1 MLKQKILEDYFDA
14 STYSNQEILQSIEET
29 KKEFSKKIINVDIN
43 LNEFGVYVVTYY
55 FKNKNNILQKIMVKL
70 KGKNKKNKKSKKIL
84 LNERNET
91 INEYKEDKIIEH
103 KKTKEEKEQDKI
115 KARME
120 KYTGNKYGMY
130 KQTGTYKPY

>member
-1 MLKQKILEDYFDA
+1 MLKQKIVEDYFDA
-14 STYSNQEILQSIEET
+14 NMYSNQEILQRIEET
-29 KKEFSKKIINVDIN
+29 KKEFSKKIVNVDIN

-55 FKNKNNILQKIMVKL
+55 FKNKNNVFQKIMIKL
-70 KGKNKKNKKSKKIL
+70 KGKNKEKKKVLLKEKNDELDLKSKVEKNLEHKKSK
-84 LNERNET
+84 EQ
-91 INEYKEDKIIEH
+91 KEK
-103 KKTKEEKEQDKI
+103 DKI

>member
-1 MLKQKILEDYFDA
+1 MLKQKIVEDYFDA
-14 STYSNQEILQSIEET
+14 NMYSNQEILQRIEET
-29 KKEFSKKIINVDIN
+29 KKEFSKKIVNVDIN

-55 FKNKNNILQKIMVKL
+55 FKNKNNVFQKIMIKL
-70 KGKNKKNKKSKKIL
+70 KGKNKEKKKVLLKEKNDEVDLKSKVEKNLEHKKSK
-84 LNERNET
+84 EQ
-91 INEYKEDKIIEH
+91 KEK
-103 KKTKEEKEQDKI
+103 DKI